1 MLNNNQPNNLSQDRN
16 TPHDDHDQK
25 SQSLGRFMNSTSKSL
40 SVAQQNSR
48 SLNNF
53 SIPNQSSVIS
63 PNSNLAARTFF
74 GKVPESDEERKEE
87 EPGSKTTTDF
97 VRNRGGKGGAPYL
110 RSTEKD
116 KDRDDEEGMKE
127 MYDHIVKAG
136 QEDKSNFAKIK
147 HMMNYPFRSIN
158 DKFAEPSPDRND
170 VELSFEFFK
179 NFYSRLLEVHKKCGS
194 NCVHLQR
201 FYKKIGY
208 TRGLHSKREFNVS
221 KLLVDKLPKIY
232 Y

>member
-1 MLNNNQPNNLSQDRN
+1 
-16 TPHDDHDQK
+16 
-25 SQSLGRFMNSTSKSL
+25 MNSTSKSL
-40 SVAQQNSR
+40 NAQQNSR
-48 SLNNF
+48 SLTNF
-53 SIPNQSSVIS
+53 TLANQSAIVS
-63 PNSNLAARTFF
+63 PNGNLATRTFF

-87 EPGSKTTTDF
+87 EPGSKTMTDF
-97 VRNRGGKGGAPYL
+97 VRNRGGKGAPPYIKN
-110 RSTEKD
+110 SEKE
-116 KDRDDEEGMKE
+116 REDEEGVKE

-136 QEDKSNFAKIK
+136 QEDKNNFAKIK

-179 NFYSRLLEVHKKCGS
+179 NFYKRLLETHKKCGA

-208 TRGLHSKREFNVS
+208 TRGLHSKKEFNMS
-221 KLLVDKLPKIY
+221 KQIVDKLPKIY